1 MKLGD
6 NLVEVTGKG
15 GQLSGDEAGLKVED
29 DEESQMEADE
39 FVIEMEEEEQHDH
52 HGEDDEDG
60 QEGWLTLSLIF
71 LLRNSVHL
79 ARQLNSD
86 KSHKSQV

>member
-60 QEGWLTLSLIF
+60 QEG
-71 LLRNSVHL
+71 
-79 ARQLNSD
+79 
-86 KSHKSQV
+86 

>member
-6 NLVEVTGKG
+6 NLVEVTGKD
-15 GQLSGDEAGLKVED
+15 GQLSGDEAGLKV
-29 DEESQMEADE
+29 EESQMEADE

-71 LLRNSVHL
+71 LLQNSVHL